1 MTKDEAERAK
11 RLEKLQST
19 LHAVQMPQA
28 DQQLVGYH
36 RERRPLA
43 EEELDQA
50 SVSGLIPAGSKAAPK
65 SELMVFVEETPPLT
79 EEPGEGGDPPESPNA
94 ETDDHGS
101 SVERI
106 SGASGLN

>member
-50 SVSGLIPAGSKAAPK
+50 SVSGLIPAGSKEFLELLSGVRRLPVKEAMILSEEHKAVLQCPVGSGNDAAL
-65 SELMVFVEETPPLT
+65 EQ
-79 EEPGEGGDPPESPNA
+79 
-94 ETDDHGS
+94 
-101 SVERI
+101 
-106 SGASGLN
+106 